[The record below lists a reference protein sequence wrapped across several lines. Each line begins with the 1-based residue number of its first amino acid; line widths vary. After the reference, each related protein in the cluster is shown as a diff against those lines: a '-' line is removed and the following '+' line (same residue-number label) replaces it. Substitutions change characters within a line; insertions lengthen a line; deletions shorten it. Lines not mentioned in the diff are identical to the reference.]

1 MSLLLTHS
9 VRVLPHSIRQLLS
22 EQAKVQSMYASSHWS
37 THFAP
42 VSSSLKTNR
51 PKPDYIGSMTNKKNS
66 RAGFWANQIQEI
78 RAARCNKKNRYFIS
92 HNNDEIIDP
101 HSNIKEN

>member
-51 PKPDYIGSMTNKKNS
+51 PKPDYIGSMTNKKTHGQVFGRTKS
-66 RAGFWANQIQEI
+66 KKFAQLDAI
-78 RAARCNKKNRYFIS
+78 RKIGILFL
-92 HNNDEIIDP
+92 IIMM
-101 HSNIKEN
+101 K